1 MTERTCTY
9 RDRHNTLCCTECGS
23 DLTLCQ
29 CEGLNEQAQERWT
42 SPDGLV
48 MTMIRD
54 ELVAAR
60 EAFPENTHKLAALME
75 EVGELAQAMMH
86 HDRKLGISV
95 HEVLREAVQVACM
108 AIRVAVEGDDN
119 FLYQFPVVEDDL
131 PRGPVSRQ
139 YD

>member
-1 MTERTCTY
+1 MNRTCTY
-9 RDRHNTLCCTECGS
+9 HDKHNTLCCTECGS

-29 CEGLNEQAQERWT
+29 CTGVDEQAQERWT

-48 MTMIRD
+48 MNMVRE
-54 ELVAAR
+54 ELISAR
-60 EAFPENTHKLAALME
+60 EAFPENTHKLAALVE
-75 EVGELAQAMMH
+75 EVGELAQAMIQ
-86 HDRKLGISV
+86 HDRKLGTSV

-119 FLYQFPVVEDDL
+119 FLYQFPIVEEDL

>member
-9 RDRHNTLCCTECGS
+9 RDKRSTLCCTECGT

-29 CEGLNEQAQERWT
+29 CQSPDEQAQERWT

-48 MTMIRD
+48 MKMFDD

-60 EAFPENTHKLAALME
+60 EAFPGTVHRLAALFE

-86 HDRKLGISV
+86 HDLKLGTSV
-95 HEVLREAVQVACM
+95 HEVLHEAVQVATT

-119 FLYQFPVVEDDL
+119 FLYSFPVIEDEL